1 MPCVW
6 WLVGDNRQILLPPPS
21 YFFPSHLPSPVLPL
35 YSPSIPPSLQE
46 SVFLLDCRPV
56 LSFSSCHISGA
67 ANINLA
73 SMMKKRFMA
82 GKIGLVDLISSV
94 EAKEQLK
101 VAIPPFLYPIPIPPH
116 SYTPFL
122 TAAQITD
129 VHI

>member
-1 MPCVW
+1 MCGV
-6 WLVGDNRQILLPPPS
+6 LEGDNGQVSLTLLWAPLYPSYMYLPPS
-21 YFFPSHLPSPVLPL
+21 LPL
-35 YSPSIPPSLQE
+35 PHPPSLQG

-82 GKIGLVDLISSV
+82 GKIGLVDLISSA

-101 VAIPPFLYPIPIPPH
+101 VGLPQSFPH
-116 SYTPFL
+116 SYITFL
-122 TAAQITD
+122 HVVYIYM
-129 VHI
+129 